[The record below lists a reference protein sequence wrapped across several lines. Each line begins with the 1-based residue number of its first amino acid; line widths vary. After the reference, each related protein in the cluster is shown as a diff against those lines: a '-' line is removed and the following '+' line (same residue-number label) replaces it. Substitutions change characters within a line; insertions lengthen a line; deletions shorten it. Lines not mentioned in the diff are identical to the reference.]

1 MLVLKFFPIAKM
13 AERPEKVRDT
23 VRGARII
30 KSPVKLFGNTLR
42 RQWKLRLVV
51 SEMDLS
57 QSASRRTQATK
68 QRCRNRLQ
76 HQFKKSESS

>member
-1 MLVLKFFPIAKM
+1 MFILNLYPIVKR

-23 VRGARII
+23 VRGVRII
-30 KSPVKLFGNTLR
+30 KSPLKLFASTLR

-57 QSASRRTQATK
+57 QSANRRTQPTT
-68 QRCRNRLQ
+68 Q
-76 HQFKKSESS
+76 

>member
-1 MLVLKFFPIAKM
+1 MVKR

-30 KSPVKLFGNTLR
+30 KSPVKLFATTLR
-42 RQWKLRLVV
+42 RRWKLRLVV

-57 QSASRRTQATK
+57 HSACRRTQPTK
-68 QRCRNRLQ
+68 QWCCNCSQHRL
-76 HQFKKSESS
+76 KKPESS